1 MQHLIHKYHSFHLA
15 IVIPFFNEEN
25 RIAVD
30 SFTHFIKETNFIL
43 LVLVDDGSTD
53 KTHEVLKEIQN
64 QSPGSVEII
73 KLDKNIGKG
82 NAIRAGMEMAIETKI
97 PFTAYMDADLS
108 APFEEIIK
116 LYSFTRAHQL
126 DAVFGSR
133 LKKLGSNIQRSL
145 FRHLSGRLIATIID
159 TKFKIGCYDTQCS
172 AKVFS
177 TAILPDIIETPFY
190 TRWFF
195 DVEIML
201 RLKKKD
207 NHFNIQEVPLEN
219 WEHKPGS
226 KITALSFFNILKE
239 LVKLFNKY

>member
-97 PFTAYMDADLS
+97 PFTFL
-108 APFEEIIK
+108 
-116 LYSFTRAHQL
+116 LLWH
-126 DAVFGSR
+126 
-133 LKKLGSNIQRSL
+133 SL
-145 FRHLSGRLIATIID
+145 F
-159 TKFKIGCYDTQCS
+159 QC
-172 AKVFS
+172 
-177 TAILPDIIETPFY
+177 FY
-190 TRWFF
+190 
-195 DVEIML
+195 
-201 RLKKKD
+201 
-207 NHFNIQEVPLEN
+207 Q
-219 WEHKPGS
+219 
-226 KITALSFFNILKE
+226 A
-239 LVKLFNKY
+239 